1 MVWTIFIFPYLGN
14 FIIPT
19 DEIIFFRGVG
29 LNHQPD
35 HHIITIWWD
44 NPSHW
49 LIFFKMVKTTNHIK
63 SLVKTILYFSE
74 GLSHQPD
81 STRSPYNHWHLMGS
95 LPKSRGRG
103 ARAQCFG
110 RALGHGDY
118 AAAAAQQ
125 RGAGAVIGVFAVEA
139 RNMGRTLGLDLPSG
153 YLTVCHHGKSPFVIG
168 KNPGKP
174 SQLARWCPSSWT
186 LSWCK

>member
-1 MVWTIFIFPYLGN
+1 
-14 FIIPT
+14 
-19 DEIIFFRGVG
+19 
-29 LNHQPD
+29 
-35 HHIITIWWD
+35 
-44 NPSHW
+44 
-49 LIFFKMVKTTNHIK
+49 
-63 SLVKTILYFSE
+63 
-74 GLSHQPD
+74 
-81 STRSPYNHWHLMGS
+81 MGS

-153 YLTVCHHGKSPFVIG
+153 YLTVCHGKSPFVIG
-168 KNPGKP
+168 KP
-174 SQLARWCPSSWT
+174 R
-186 LSWCK
+186 